1 MQPEILVQIIQLG
14 AMGLLGF
21 LLWNIMKQGQEIL
34 TAQSETLKSL
44 IEGNQR
50 LMEKLIDA
58 LLRLTNGDSE
68 QVVKG
73 AERDFS
79 AERSGTSQKEKSV
92 LLTTSQTPKE

>member
-21 LLWNIMKQGQEIL
+21 LLWNIMKQGSDIL
-34 TAQSETLKSL
+34 SNDSATLKTL

-58 LLRLTNGDSE
+58 LLELKRDPGFRSE
-68 QVVKG
+68 TVNSAK
-73 AERDFS
+73 RDFPS
-79 AERSGTSQKEKSV
+79 ERSGTSPDGKSE
-92 LLTTSQTPKE
+92 LLT